1 MSRTAKLCYPQLNQ
15 HGERMGMAVVREA
28 GRDTICRETTC
39 RDTTWTP
46 SKAAR
51 QRRLWRGYDISLRS
65 SGVVHGRPA
74 LVGSSGQA
82 LQLPP
87 RWLTARELIG
97 MARAARSKAQD

>member
-15 HGERMGMAVVREA
+15 RGERMGMAVGREA
-28 GRDTICRETTC
+28 GRDTTC
-39 RDTTWTP
+39 PETTWTP

-65 SGVVHGRPA
+65 SGLVHGRPA
-74 LVGSSGQA
+74 PVGSSGQA

-97 MARAARSKAQD
+97 MARAARSKPQN

>member
-1 MSRTAKLCYPQLNQ
+1 
-15 HGERMGMAVVREA
+15 MAVGHEA
-28 GRDTICRETTC
+28 GWDTTC
-39 RDTTWTP
+39 EETTWTP

-51 QRRLWRGYDISLRS
+51 QRRLWRSYDISLRS

-74 LVGSSGQA
+74 LVGSSGHA

>member
-15 HGERMGMAVVREA
+15 RGERMGMAVGREA
-28 GRDTICRETTC
+28 G

-51 QRRLWRGYDISLRS
+51 QRRLWRGYDTSLRS

-74 LVGSSGQA
+74 LIGSSGTA

-97 MARAARSKAQD
+97 MARAARSKPQD